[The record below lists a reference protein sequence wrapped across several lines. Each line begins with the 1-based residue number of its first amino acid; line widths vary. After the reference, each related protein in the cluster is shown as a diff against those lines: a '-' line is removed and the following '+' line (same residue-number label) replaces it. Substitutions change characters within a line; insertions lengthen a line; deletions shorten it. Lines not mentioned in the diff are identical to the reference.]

1 MANLSKQDFPFISVS
16 FKPPHFSK
24 TLWKFLL
31 LFPPFWSF
39 HFGGYQI
46 GRKKGWVSFSDK
58 GKADPWKA
66 NASFQNDDPRPR
78 RRRCRRKRPKRWKSG
93 ALIFIRITEDTLN
106 TIQRSKQ
113 TTNPCFQNLSI
124 ATLIYGLV
132 FWHIVVRFWGGVGDC
147 CCLFAEL
154 SYVRMNV
161 RHSLES
167 NSSFLLSLTMHLNS
181 N

>member
-58 GKADPWKA
+58 GKAEPWKA

-93 ALIFIRITEDTLN
+93 ALIFLRIYQLQLSYKILFFCTLWYV
-106 TIQRSKQ
+106 IKEVF
-113 TTNPCFQNLSI
+113 CFC
-124 ATLIYGLV
+124 
-132 FWHIVVRFWGGVGDC
+132 R
-147 CCLFAEL
+147 CLFAEL

-167 NSSFLLSLTMHLNS
+167 NSSFCCHSLCI
-181 N
+181 